1 MTPETTYLFQLTFQ
15 KAFALLPWLTLHG
28 AELQLQRFPSRHTLL
43 LPEGDQSTSSSHHRH
58 NPAALSESN
67 STTAFYN
74 NAALS
79 YLLESQ

>member
-1 MTPETTYLFQLTFQ
+1 MTPKTTYLFQLTLR

-58 NPAALSESN
+58 NPAALSEGN

-74 NAALS
+74 NAALP